1 MCYRQKRGDFLLATR
16 LQSSPH
22 LIGGTVTPLS
32 IDAITHDTTALQDF
46 KRDCIVGSH
55 MDDDLV
61 RAYALEA
68 QKAMEEEANR
78 RIAEQTDAEEEERLR
93 NTRVEDVVETEHLVP
108 VLLSRLGS
116 VRAALDGHGGGIAV
130 SKWERVT
137 NGFSFVLDLTGAC
150 LSCGAAPG
158 TLEGVR
164 NDLESDAEIER
175 IQFSTTLLDTFD
187 ELGREFILAHGNVEF
202 VDVSSGN

>member
-1 MCYRQKRGDFLLATR
+1 
-16 LQSSPH
+16 
-22 LIGGTVTPLS
+22 
-32 IDAITHDTTALQDF
+32 
-46 KRDCIVGSH
+46 

-93 NTRVEDVVETEHLVP
+93 NTRIEDVVETEHLVP
-108 VLLSRLGS
+108 VLLSRLGM

-130 SKWERVT
+130 SKWERKES
-137 NGFSFVLDLTGAC
+137 GFRFVLDLTGAC

-164 NDLESDAEIER
+164 NDLQADTEIE
-175 IQFSTTLLDTFD
+175 IVQFSTNLLDTFD